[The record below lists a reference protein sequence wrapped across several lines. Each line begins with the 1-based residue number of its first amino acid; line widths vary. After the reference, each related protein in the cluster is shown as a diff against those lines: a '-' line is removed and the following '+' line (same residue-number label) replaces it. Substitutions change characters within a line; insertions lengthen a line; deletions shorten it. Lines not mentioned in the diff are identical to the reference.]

1 MAIIIIYLISLLG
14 ITHSAYAIERK
25 VYDYAELLTEQEID
39 SLEALA
45 NELGAERE
53 TDFIIVTTNESGID
67 VMEYT
72 QDFYDEIAPG
82 YDKPHGNTA
91 ILTIDMQGR
100 EIYLA
105 GFYKAET
112 YLDDARLDQIRDQIT
127 PTLSS
132 GNFYQA
138 AQDFIVLSHEFMG
151 QEPEQHSENG
161 YENHNSA
168 PSPNTYYDSNYSNGD
183 NILFNTWFQIIVSL
197 IVGGVVVCIMAF
209 NMGGRVTVNA
219 RTYMDANTS
228 RVLHRKDQYIRTT
241 VTKRRKPQQKSG
253 GGGGGGGITRGG
265 HSHSGSRGGF

>member
-1 MAIIIIYLISLLG
+1 MSKKKTLYTGMAIIIIYLISLLG

-105 GFYKAET
+105 GFYKAKT
-112 YLDDARLDQIRDQIT
+112 YLDADRLNKIRNSIT
-127 PTLSS
+127 SDLSS
-132 GNFYQA
+132 GNFYNA
-138 AQDFIVLSHEFMG
+138 FYDYIVLSHEYM
-151 QEPEQHSENG
+151 G
-161 YENHNSA
+161 YEPGFN
-168 PSPNTYYDSNYSNGD
+168 PD
-183 NILFNTWFQIIVSL
+183 NILFKTWFQVAVAVA
-197 IVGGVVVCIMAF
+197 VGGIVVGIMAF